1 MAPADPKPTFPRS
14 LEFLSLSPYIT
25 QHIAD
30 DNPSRIDPND
40 PLGVDTILDRPVPAI
55 TLHGVNTSPLIEGQ
69 GVLTGGSPAVR
80 VELSEA
86 LGTAITLHYWL
97 EELPRPG
104 GRSQENYG
112 SILHTHAMMAADEG
126 FDFDA
131 VHRTANESV
140 AIAAGDTNVLV
151 PINIIDDNE
160 LEPHELFRFHI
171 ALPSGDTNSEPVSGL
186 PGTYSFYMRDNES
199 MALRFDIAGR
209 VDPGNPNGPLLP
221 INGNVN
227 EGDIVRIASRLIY
240 RHSSSFHPSEPPA
253 LPEAVTLAFGLV
265 ASGSNAPSGGDVQ
278 IPEVV
283 LPAGTDSFDPF
294 DVVIV
299 EDSAAEPLECF
310 RLGPTVVAGMP
321 TVTDANMPM
330 GLYRTV
336 TSSVCIAND
345 D

>member
-104 GRSQENYG
+104 GRIQENYG

-140 AIAAGDTNVLV
+140 AIAADDTNVLV

-227 EGDIVRIASRLIY
+227 EGDIVRIAPRLIY
-240 RHSSSFHPSEPPA
+240 RHSSSFHPSQAPA
-253 LPEAVTLAFGLV
+253 LPLAVTLAFGL
-265 ASGSNAPSGGDVQ
+265 AYGLDASGGDVQ
-278 IPEVV
+278 IPEVL

-310 RLGPTVVAGMP
+310 RLFPTVVSGMP
-321 TVTDANMPM
+321 TVTDANIPM
-330 GLYRTV
+330 GLYRSV
-336 TSSVCIAND
+336 TPSGCIAAND
-345 D
+345 G